1 MTLWYPRSFVFLL
14 ASLVAHAVSSPSTVN
29 NIVDLGYARYRGNVT
44 FPNTVA
50 FLGLPYAEP
59 PLADRRFRAPVPLNT
74 ARIQAEARGGILDAT
89 SAPEFCVQGTTGAG
103 DAGGAGSE
111 DCLKINVYAPAGAR
125 EGDKLPVMVYIHGG
139 GYIFGN
145 PLNFPFDHWI
155 NQVPDVVIAS
165 VYYRI
170 DSFGFL
176 THPDFANPSTNL
188 GDFNV
193 GFQDQTEALRWVQ
206 KHISAF
212 GGDPG
217 RVTINGHSAG
227 AASVELHLTA
237 PNNIGLFHAGI
248 AQSVYRAPVPA
259 PLSKL
264 STFNTFAQ
272 NAGCGSGS
280 VSAKMTC
287 LRKAS
292 VSALA
297 QAQDITTGS
306 SIHTFIPVQDPKT
319 IPFMPSLAIL
329 QGKFN
334 AVPLI
339 VGATSNETLGGSTN
353 ISETLLAFWPLL
365 SSTDLQQYSTEYPLS
380 DFDSASQ
387 QFRVAI
393 GETALRCAR
402 EIMGGG
408 FGKKANAFTYRFNQP
423 DPTSGS
429 NLVEH
434 AAENFMLFQGIETG

>member
-1 MTLWYPRSFVFLL
+1 MIQVPV
-14 ASLVAHAVSSPSTVN
+14 
-29 NIVDLGYARYRGNVT
+29 
-44 FPNTVA
+44 
-50 FLGLPYAEP
+50 LPYASLIGP
-59 PLADRRFRAPVPLNT
+59 
-74 ARIQAEARGGILDAT
+74 T
-89 SAPEFCVQGTTGAG
+89 SAG

-125 EGDKLPVMVYIHGG
+125 EGDKRDYTTFSSCLTRINFRFPSPCDGVYSWRRLVPSLWYLCTPTQRLTS

-264 STFNTFAQ
+264 
-272 NAGCGSGS
+272 
-280 VSAKMTC
+280 VS
-287 LRKAS
+287 
-292 VSALA
+292 
-297 QAQDITTGS
+297 
-306 SIHTFIPVQDPKT
+306 
-319 IPFMPSLAIL
+319 
-329 QGKFN
+329 
-334 AVPLI
+334 
-339 VGATSNETLGGSTN
+339 
-353 ISETLLAFWPLL
+353 
-365 SSTDLQQYSTEYPLS
+365 
-380 DFDSASQ
+380 
-387 QFRVAI
+387 
-393 GETALRCAR
+393 
-402 EIMGGG
+402 
-408 FGKKANAFTYRFNQP
+408 
-423 DPTSGS
+423 
-429 NLVEH
+429 
-434 AAENFMLFQGIETG
+434 